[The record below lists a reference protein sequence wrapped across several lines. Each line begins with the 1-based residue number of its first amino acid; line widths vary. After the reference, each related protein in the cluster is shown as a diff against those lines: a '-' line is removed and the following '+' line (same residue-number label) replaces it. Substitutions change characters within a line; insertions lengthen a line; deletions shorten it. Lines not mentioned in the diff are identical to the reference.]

1 MLESPAAAAPAA
13 APGAADAL
21 RRELSGLR
29 LMALHS
35 RALAE
40 GVSGSAADDAMEA
53 SDPKAELIKLIV
65 AKSAGPAPV
74 VQSDGLRA
82 EGRRR
87 LAEATGRLA
96 GPREALVGLFGEGYV

>member
-35 RALAE
+35 RAVAE
-40 GVSGSAADDAMEA
+40 GVSDSAADDAMEA
-53 SDPKAELIKLIV
+53 SDPKGQLTKLIV
-65 AKSAGPAPV
+65 ARPAGQGSAQA
-74 VQSDGLRA
+74 DGLRA

-87 LAEATGRLA
+87 LAQATGRLA
-96 GPREALVGLFGEGYV
+96 GPREALVGLFGQGYV

>member
-1 MLESPAAAAPAA
+1 MSAPAAAVSAA
-13 APGAADAL
+13 APGAVDAL

-53 SDPKAELIKLIV
+53 SDSKAQLTKLIV
-65 AKSAGPAPV
+65 AKSAGPAPI

-87 LAEATGRLA
+87 LAKATGRLA